1 MRENVDNEIENS
13 DGFEDGIGEMFEN
26 QQPEAVKIV
35 KVIFFLPIF
44 AISVLNCFV
53 AEGPGLY

>member
-13 DGFEDGIGEMFEN
+13 DGFEDGIEEMFEN

-35 KVIFFLPIF
+35 KVSFFCPFLPF
-44 AISVLNCFV
+44 LF
-53 AEGPGLY
+53 